1 MKWYKPDDSEII
13 FEFIECKVGDIQG
26 IIENYLELRNTFLL
40 TIKNNESYRSIGV
53 TKDKMLLKYL
63 DETDILDLGW
73 DKTSDS
79 GHEYWSKSGDW
90 FLTLTFDKVFIR
102 KSFNDDM
109 EVNVKNKQQLKLL
122 MQFLGIAN

>member
-1 MKWYKPDDSEII
+1 MKWYKPEENELLFSGTEAM
-13 FEFIECKVGDIQG
+13 EGKRVGVLAASYSSH
-26 IIENYLELRNTFLL
+26 YLKL
-40 TIKNNESYRSIGV
+40 TTMESAPADY
-53 TKDKMLLKYL
+53 DKMLLKYL